1 MMYNKDD
8 NTYIDFNKEVNDKE
22 SKFKVSD
29 YVRIPKYKNIFAK
42 GYASNQSEDVFAI
55 KDVKTTVL
63 WTQVLRDLN
72 GEKIIGTCCEEEL
85 QIKKNLEQKK

>member
-8 NTYIDFNKEVNDKE
+8 NTYIDFNKDVNDKD

-42 GYASNQSEDVFAI
+42 GYASN
-55 KDVKTTVL
+55 
-63 WTQVLRDLN
+63 
-72 GEKIIGTCCEEEL
+72 
-85 QIKKNLEQKK
+85 